1 MKNIIIKRLNI
12 GRTTHQKAR
21 AKEMKNSL
29 IEFKLYDSVDEIG
42 DDILTDAVKE
52 TYQNAKIA
60 FLSYG
65 NFRMYFPLEAEY
77 ARKHTPDEIKKH
89 LIAPFKDNY
98 TNTKQLHDV
107 SKKKD

>member
-1 MKNIIIKRLNI
+1 
-12 GRTTHQKAR
+12 
-21 AKEMKNSL
+21 
-29 IEFKLYDSVDEIG
+29 
-42 DDILTDAVKE
+42 
-52 TYQNAKIA
+52 
-60 FLSYG
+60 
-65 NFRMYFPLEAEY
+65 MYFPLEAEY

>member
-1 MKNIIIKRLNI
+1 M
-12 GRTTHQKAR
+12 KAR
-21 AKEMKNSL
+21 TPTMKNSL
-29 IEFKLYDSVDEIG
+29 IKFKLYDNVDETD
-42 DDILTDAVKE
+42 DDILTEAVKE
-52 TYQNAKIA
+52 SYKDAKIA

-98 TNTKQLHDV
+98 TNAKQLHDV

>member
-1 MKNIIIKRLNI
+1 MNI

-29 IEFKLYDSVDEIG
+29 IKFKLYDNIDEID
-42 DDILTDAVKE
+42 DDILTEAVKE
-52 TYQNAKIA
+52 SYKDAKIA

-98 TNTKQLHDV
+98 TNAKQLHDV